1 LIELKLIFLG
11 GELPVREFYLR
22 RPAALHH
29 ALFMKKA
36 IYIIRM
42 ELMSE
47 RIDLGVEERRHVH
60 QMANFIALFYAKYF
74 LRSRIAV
81 FAPHD
86 DFKFIDNKLL

>member
-1 LIELKLIFLG
+1 M
-11 GELPVREFYLR
+11 REFYLR

-86 DFKFIDNKLL
+86 DFKFIDDKLL